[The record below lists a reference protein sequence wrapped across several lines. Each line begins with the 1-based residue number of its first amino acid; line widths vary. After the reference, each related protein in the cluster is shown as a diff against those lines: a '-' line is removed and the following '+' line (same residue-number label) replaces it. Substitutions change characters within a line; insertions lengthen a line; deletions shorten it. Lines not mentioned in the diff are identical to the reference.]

1 MNTNKNEKNETLSIK
16 ITGLEYPEILCYEGN
31 FREVMTYIG
40 TTERMAEL
48 LYKKFI
54 YKAKKM
60 RENKQKYLK
69 ITFDVCEGFD
79 NESGTALDERMQM
92 KLFD

>member
-1 MNTNKNEKNETLSIK
+1 MLIEMRKNETLSIK
-16 ITGLEYPEILCYEGN
+16 ITGYDYPEILCYKGD
-31 FREVMTYIG
+31 FREVMTCIG

-48 LYKKFI
+48 FYKKFI
-54 YKAKKM
+54 YKVKKM

-79 NESGTALDERMQM
+79 NERNSPDERMQ
-92 KLFD
+92 LEIFD